1 MILFISG
8 PYGVGKSAAA
18 DVLKE
23 RMNAL
28 VFDAEAVG
36 NAVRD
41 NYPDWPNGAVFE
53 DYPLWADFCAALLRD
68 LHIRYD
74 RDILVPM
81 TLMRPSSRVNLIER
95 LHAEGIQTRL
105 IVLTASYQAIHDRI
119 LHRGEE
125 EDCWCMRHIEEA
137 GTATLQLGGI
147 PVDTEGRTVEAV
159 AEEILSIL
167 GKKIPDSSVL

>member
-1 MILFISG
+1 MMIFLSG
-8 PYGVGKSAAA
+8 PYGVGKSAVAE
-18 DVLKE
+18 VLSPWL
-23 RMNAL
+23 NAL

-81 TLMRPSSRVNLIER
+81 TLMRRSSRVNLIDR
-95 LHAEGIQTRL
+95 LRAEGIPSQL

-119 LHRGEE
+119 LHRGED
-125 EDCWCMRHIEEA
+125 EDCWCMQHIEEA
-137 GTATLQLGGI
+137 IMATLQLDGV
-147 PVDTEGRTVEAV
+147 PVDTEGRTVDAV

-167 GKKIPDSSVL
+167 GKKMPDSSVL